1 VACRGRQ
8 ATRTQIAHALWPDS
22 TSDRAHANLR
32 TALYRLSRRAPEAV
46 HVTATHIQLTVGMQI
61 DLERSTRLASRI
73 LGGDGGDRALLDEAM
88 QVNLH
93 DDLLP
98 DWDEEWLTD
107 HQYRYRQ
114 LRIAGLETLS
124 AQLASAGHYGAAVQ
138 AALAAVQAD
147 TLRDSAHESLI
158 RACLAQGNRHEAYT
172 HYTSYRRML
181 REELGLDPSPA
192 LGRLL
197 TSA

>member
-1 VACRGRQ
+1 
-8 ATRTQIAHALWPDS
+8 
-22 TSDRAHANLR
+22 
-32 TALYRLSRRAPEAV
+32 
-46 HVTATHIQLTVGMQI
+46 M
-61 DLERSTRLASRI
+61 
-73 LGGDGGDRALLDEAM
+73 
-88 QVNLH
+88 
-93 DDLLP
+93 
-98 DWDEEWLTD
+98 
-107 HQYRYRQ
+107 
-114 LRIAGLETLS
+114 
-124 AQLASAGHYGAAVQ
+124 Q

-172 HYTSYRRML
+172 HYTTYRRVL